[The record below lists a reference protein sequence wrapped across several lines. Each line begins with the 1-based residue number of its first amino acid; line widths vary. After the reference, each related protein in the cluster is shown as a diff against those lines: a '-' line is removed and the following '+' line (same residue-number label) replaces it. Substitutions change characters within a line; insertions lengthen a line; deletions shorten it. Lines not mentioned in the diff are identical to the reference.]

1 MNGGGIVV
9 RVVTSTGRVVEALRE
24 LILDNTLPPGARL
37 AESELAERLG
47 VSRTPVREALR
58 QLAAEALVELP
69 PNRGARVASWS
80 PDELESVFELRS
92 TLEPRLT
99 GMAADRADEADIAEL
114 DKLATR
120 MLAVGSPGP
129 EQDLEALIPLNTA
142 FHARLVEL
150 ADAPAFAAALAGA
163 VRAPLIMRN
172 FHAYDDAS
180 MCRSL
185 AHHIEIVAA
194 MRAGDPQWATAV
206 MTAHLRS
213 ARAVMLRTAVPP
225 PGHRDELKG
234 RYANTVRPES
244 GYDGAK
250 GA

>member
-1 MNGGGIVV
+1 MA
-9 RVVTSTGRVVEALRE
+9 RAVTSAGRVVEILRE
-24 LILDNTLPPGARL
+24 LILDNTFPPGARL
-37 AESELAERLG
+37 AETELAEQLG

-80 PDELESVFELRS
+80 LDELESVFELRA

-99 GMAADRADEADIAEL
+99 GMAAARAGEADIAEL
-114 DKLATR
+114 DELATR

-129 EQDLEALIPLNTA
+129 DQDRDALVPLNTA
-142 FHARLVEL
+142 FHGKLVRL

-163 VRAPLIMRN
+163 VRTPLIMRN

-180 MCRSL
+180 MRRSL

-194 MRAGDPQWATAV
+194 FRAGDPQWATAV
-206 MTAHLRS
+206 MTAHLRN
-213 ARAVMLRTAVPP
+213 ARAVMLRTVAPHSVQ
-225 PGHRDELKG
+225 RDEQ
-234 RYANTVRPES
+234 TH
-244 GYDGAK
+244 
-250 GA
+250 

>member
-1 MNGGGIVV
+1 MA
-9 RVVTSTGRVVEALRE
+9 RAVTSTGRVVEILRE
-24 LILDNTLPPGARL
+24 LILDNTFPPGARL
-37 AESELAERLG
+37 AETELAEQLG

-80 PDELESVFELRS
+80 QGELESVFELRA

-99 GMAADRADEADIAEL
+99 GRAAERAGEADIAAL
-114 DKLATR
+114 DELATR

-129 EQDLEALIPLNTA
+129 DQDRDALVPLNTA
-142 FHARLVEL
+142 FHGKLVRL

-163 VRAPLIMRN
+163 VRTPLIMRN

-180 MCRSL
+180 MRRSL

-194 MRAGDPQWATAV
+194 IRAGDPQWAGAV
-206 MTAHLRS
+206 MTAHLRN
-213 ARAVMLRTAVPP
+213 ARAVMLRTAVAQPP
-225 PGHRDELKG
+225 RH
-234 RYANTVRPES
+234 
-244 GYDGAK
+244 
-250 GA
+250 